1 MKHAIIPVSLTM
13 MLALLQA
20 CSESSDSASAAAPER
35 ATSVTV
41 QSPERR
47 DIDYELTA
55 LGSVESIHHPTISA
69 EASGQIVNVAMSEGQ
84 SAQAGQLLARIDN
97 TLHQI
102 EADKAEAELKRAT
115 VLLKNQQEEVTR
127 LKRLAQTQS
136 VSQDQLE
143 DQEAQLAVLQAQRDV
158 VEKQRDQALYLE
170 SKTRVL
176 APQAGLIARRHI
188 SLGDYVVQGTPLFD
202 LVSIDRLKA
211 RLSFPEHDA
220 ASIAIG
226 KTVMLTSPAAPDVTA
241 SGEVT
246 GINPQISVHT
256 RAIEITVEFDNPGGW
271 LPGASVDATVIVD
284 THADALTL
292 PPTSVVTRGGRDV
305 VFLVREGRAAEH
317 AISLGWREAD
327 WVEITS
333 GVQAGDRVVVNG
345 AALIADGSLLELR

>member
-1 MKHAIIPVSLTM
+1 MMRLII
-13 MLALLQA
+13 LLLLVIVQA
-20 CSESSDSASAAAPER
+20 CSAGSGGDASVAPER

-41 QSPERR
+41 HSPERR
-47 DIDYELTA
+47 DIDYVLTA
-55 LGSVESIHHPTISA
+55 LGSVESSHHPTISA
-69 EASGQIVNVAMSEGQ
+69 EASGQIVHVAMSEGQ
-84 SAQAGQLLARIDN
+84 SARAGQLLARIDN

-115 VLLKNQQEEVTR
+115 VLLDNQQEQVTR

-176 APQAGLIARRHI
+176 TPQAGLIARRHI
-188 SLGDYVVQGTPLFD
+188 SLGDYVTQSTPLFD
-202 LVSIDRLKA
+202 LVSVDRLKA

-226 KTVMLTSPAAPDVTA
+226 KKVVLTSPAAPSVTA
-241 SGEVT
+241 FGEVT
-246 GINPQISVHT
+246 GINPQISVHN
-256 RAIEITVEFDNPGGW
+256 RAIEVTVEFDNPGGW
-271 LPGASVDATVIVD
+271 LPGASADATVIVD

-292 PPTSVVTRGGRDV
+292 PPISVVTRGKREV
-305 VFLVREGRAAEH
+305 VFLVQDGRAAERPV
-317 AISLGWREAD
+317 SLGWREVD
-327 WVEITS
+327 WVEITN
-333 GVQAGDRVVVNG
+333 GVDAGDRVVVNG
-345 AALIADGSLLELR
+345 AALIADGSLLEER